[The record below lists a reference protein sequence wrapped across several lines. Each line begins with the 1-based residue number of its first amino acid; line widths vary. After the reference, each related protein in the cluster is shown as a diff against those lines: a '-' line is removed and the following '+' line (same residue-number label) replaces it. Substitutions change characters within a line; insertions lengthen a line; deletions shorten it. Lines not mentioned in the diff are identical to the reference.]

1 MFFVDILRRKR
12 LFNSWIYLTLIICI
26 LVEAGS
32 RYFVELKVKL
42 LKKIQDRS
50 DKVLVVIINDY
61 SMVFRPA
68 GIN

>member
-12 LFNSWIYLTLIICI
+12 LFNSWIYLTLIIWI

-50 DKVLVVIINDY
+50 NKVLVVIINDY